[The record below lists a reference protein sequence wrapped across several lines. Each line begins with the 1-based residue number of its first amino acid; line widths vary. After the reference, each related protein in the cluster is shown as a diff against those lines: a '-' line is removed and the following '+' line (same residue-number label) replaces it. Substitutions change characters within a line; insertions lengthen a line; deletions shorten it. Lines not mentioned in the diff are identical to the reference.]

1 MAESGADAARC
12 AKCNTPLA
20 GRTVVGVVVQTPE
33 ERRETVLC
41 GDCAVVSCTNCGTDL
56 QLDRLHRHEG
66 DLWESHDLHECNRC
80 GEAVPTKDIVE
91 LRHESNPNYRK
102 LLCQDCLEEVPIPA
116 NIRVI
121 RDVS

>member
-41 GDCAVVSCTNCGTDL
+41 GDCAVVTCSNCRTDL
-56 QLDRLHRHEG
+56 PLDRLHKIDA
-66 DLWESHDLHECNRC
+66 DLWESHELRECNRC
-80 GEAVPTKDIVE
+80 GEDVPIGEIVE
-91 LRHESNPNYRK
+91 LRHESNPNYLK
-102 LLCQDCLEEVPIPA
+102 YMCEDCLQEVPIPS

-121 RDVS
+121 RDVA

>member
-12 AKCNTPLA
+12 AKCNTPLS
-20 GRTVVGVVVQTPE
+20 GGTIVGVVVQTPE

-56 QLDRLHRHEG
+56 QLDRLHKHEV
-66 DLWESHDLHECNRC
+66 DLWESHELRECNRC
-80 GEAVPTKDIVE
+80 GEDVPIGEIVE
-91 LRHESNPNYRK
+91 LRHESNANYLK
-102 LLCQDCLEEVPIPA
+102 YLCEECLQEVPIPS

-121 RDVS
+121 RDVT